1 MRVLLAISIALMS
14 PFAAVVAQPN
24 LEAGQ
29 TAFEVCAGCHGF
41 LAEGNALVNAPS
53 LAGIEPW
60 YLARQMRY
68 FSTGIRGAAEA
79 DIHGQRMATMAGAVD
94 NERELQDLIA
104 YIGTL
109 PAARPSA
116 TVAGDAQAGQGQFA
130 ACAACHGLE
139 GSGNET
145 LSSPGLTRL
154 DDWYVVEQL
163 RLFAEGLRGA
173 QPEDT
178 YGQQMRAIATTFSD
192 EQTRRDLAAHIQSI
206 GN

>member
-1 MRVLLAISIALMS
+1 MRVLLAISVALMS

-68 FSTGIRGAAEA
+68 FSTGIRGAAEG
-79 DIHGQRMATMAGAVD
+79 DIHGQRMAMMAGAVSND
-94 NERELQDLIA
+94 RELEDLTA

-109 PAARPSA
+109 PAARPPA
-116 TVAGDAQAGQGQFA
+116 TVTGDAQAGQAQFA

-139 GSGNET
+139 ASGNEA
-145 LSSPGLTRL
+145 LSSPGLPRL

-173 QPEDT
+173 HPEDT
-178 YGQQMRAIATTFSD
+178 YGQQMRAIAATFSD
-192 EQTRRDLAAHIQSI
+192 AQTRRNLAAHIESI
-206 GN
+206 AD